1 MTMKKIILFLAF
13 AALNQ
18 VCALAQTKYEM
29 VIEKT
34 DGSEVSINVEEII
47 RTYFRQINSSSE
59 VPAALSSC
67 PDENHPHMIDLGL
80 PSGTLWACC
89 NVGANAPEEYGG
101 RFAWGET
108 EEKSDYNWDTYKYGY
123 YDYNDLSTL
132 IHIGYDISGTKY
144 DIAHTRWGQGWHM
157 PKLSQIE
164 ELVANTTAEWYVND
178 DIMGCQLFGSNGSN
192 IFIPASGLY
201 IDRLD
206 PEISLSWSS
215 TVEKFEELP
224 YSYYSSPFAYTLSI
238 RPVRN
243 PNIGLFVDYCPNL
256 EFRFNG
262 LTVRPVKESNP

>member
-1 MTMKKIILFLAF
+1 MKKIIIFLAF
-13 AALNQ
+13 AALNH
-18 VCALAQTKYEM
+18 VCTLAQTKYEM

-34 DGSEVSINVEEII
+34 DGSEVTINVEEII
-47 RTYFRQINSSSE
+47 RTYFREINTGGE
-59 VPAALSSC
+59 EPTALSSC
-67 PDENHPHMIDLGL
+67 PDGNHPHMIDLGL

-108 EEKSDYNWDTYKYGY
+108 EEKGEYTWATYQHGY
-123 YDYNDLSTL
+123 YDWNTGDMST
-132 IHIGYDISGTKY
+132 IKHIGYDISGTKY
-144 DIAHTRWGQGWHM
+144 DVAHTRWGQGWHM

-164 ELVANTTAEWYVND
+164 ELVANTTAEWYAND
-178 DIMGCQLFGSNGSN
+178 DIMGCKLLGSNGSN

-201 IDRLD
+201 IDYLD

-215 TVEKFEELP
+215 TVEKFEEP
-224 YSYYSSPFAYTLSI
+224 PYYSSPDAYTLLI